1 MPIRMYV
8 SGIFCIIVLFYF
20 FTYSPLSLKSFSR
33 LMNDVGRMGYIACMF
48 SMHEK
53 HSLTSM
59 NTQR

>member
-1 MPIRMYV
+1 M

-33 LMNDVGRMGYIACMF
+33 LINEVGRIGYIACMF